1 VVLTVSICVLVFGP
15 FSGQEARVGLSD
27 KEAHAFAFYSLNALS
42 LAALPRLRK
51 WDVALVILAF
61 GGLIEVVQ
69 SFVGRNGAIEDW
81 AADGFGVAL
90 CLAPMM
96 VQSLRAFMREDGL
109 PRLPRRRQG
118 DQTVAAPAG
127 LTGRI

>member
-1 VVLTVSICVLVFGP
+1 MLTLSVCVLVFGP
-15 FSGQEARVGLSD
+15 FGGQEARVGLSD
-27 KEAHAFAFYSLNALS
+27 KEAHAFAFYILTALS
-42 LAALPRLRK
+42 LAALPRLRR

-69 SFVGRNGAIEDW
+69 SFVGRNGNLEDW

-96 VQSLRAFMREDGL
+96 LQNLRALMRQDSL

-118 DQTVAAPAG
+118 DQTIAAPAG
-127 LTGRI
+127 LASEI